1 MTASFIISIAGTPRP
16 QPRPRFVR
24 GQRHPV
30 STADPKAKLWR
41 LAIERGLNGV
51 LEGRPRPIFNGAVK
65 VTLTFSYETAIA
77 SDIGRHIQRRADVDN
92 LSKLALDV
100 MERAGM
106 FKNDR
111 QVAELEAVKLW
122 AVMPGLVIEVQSL
135 ELAEPRTVGP
145 VATRPDWL

>member
-16 QPRPRFVR
+16 QPRPRKLR
-24 GQRHPV
+24 GHWV
-30 STADPKAKLWR
+30 STADPKARVWR
-41 LAIERGLNGV
+41 WAIERGLSDA
-51 LEGRPRPIFNGAVK
+51 LAGRKRPIFNGAVRI
-65 VTLTFSYETAIA
+65 VLTFMYET
-77 SDIGRHIQRRADVDN
+77 SDEERVGQRITTRADVDN
-92 LSKLALDV
+92 LSKAAMDV
-100 MERAGM
+100 MEFMGV

-122 AVMPGLVIEVQSL
+122 AATPGMVIEVQSL